1 MYSFYWMDFQGFSS
15 TDSRFFNSPRS
26 AVILGAM
33 KITETLIHA
42 RWVIPVEPDCTVLEY
57 HSIAID
63 EGRLTAILPSSEA
76 RQSYQAQLTLE
87 LGQHALI
94 PGLVNTHTHAAM
106 TLLRGIADDLHLMDW
121 LQHHIWPAEQKW
133 VSEQFVHDGTQL
145 AVAEMLRSATT
156 CFNDMNFF
164 PEVTARVAASSG
176 IRACVGMILLDF
188 PTAYAENPER
198 YLAKGLALHDEY
210 RHHPLIRCAFAPHA
224 PYTVSDPPLKK
235 VQILADELD
244 LPVHIH
250 LHETASEI
258 ENSLKTCGQRPL
270 QRLQQLGLLSPALL
284 GVHMTQLEDDEIQR
298 LGESGASVVHC
309 PESNLKLASGFC
321 PVQRLIDAGVNVAL
335 GTDGAASNNDLDM
348 LGEMRTAALL
358 AKAVHGD
365 ASALPAH
372 SVLRMATLNGARAL
386 GLADET
392 GSLEV
397 GKWADIAAVDLET
410 LETSPLYNPVSQLV
424 YAAGRE
430 QVTDVWVAGQHVLKD
445 RELTHLDTRKLIH
458 RALEWQQRIAAGESE
473 T

>member
-1 MYSFYWMDFQGFSS
+1 
-15 TDSRFFNSPRS
+15 
-26 AVILGAM
+26 M
-33 KITETLIHA
+33 KTTETLIHA
-42 RWVIPVEPDCTVLEY
+42 RWVIPVEPDGMVLEY

-63 EGRLTAILPSSEA
+63 EGRLSAILPSSEA
-76 RQSYQAQLTLE
+76 RRSYQAQLTLE
-87 LGQHALI
+87 LDRHALI

-106 TLLRGIADDLHLMDW
+106 ALLRGIADDLQLMDW
-121 LQHHIWPAEQKW
+121 LQQHIWPAEQKW

-145 AVAEMLRSATT
+145 AVAEMLRSGTT
-156 CFNDMNFF
+156 CFNDMYFF
-164 PEVTARVAASSG
+164 PEVTARVAANSG
-176 IRACVGMILLDF
+176 IRASVGMILLDL
-188 PTAYAENPER
+188 PTAYAEGPER
-198 YLAKGLALHDEY
+198 YFAKGLALYEEY

-258 ENSLKTCGQRPL
+258 ETSLKTCGKRPL

-284 GVHMTQLEDDEIQR
+284 GVHMTQLEPAEIQQI
-298 LGESGASVVHC
+298 GESGTSVVHC

-321 PVQRLIDAGVNVAL
+321 PVQRLIDAGINVAL

-348 LGEMRTAALL
+348 LGEMKTAALL

-392 GSLEV
+392 GSLEA
-397 GKWADIAAVDLET
+397 GKWADITAVDLET

-424 YAAGRE
+424 YAASRE
-430 QVTDVWVAGQHVLKD
+430 QVADVWVAGQHVLKD
-445 RELTHLDTRKLIH
+445 RELTHLESRKLIH
-458 RALEWQQRIAAGESE
+458 RALDWQQRITAGESSS
-473 T
+473 

>member
-1 MYSFYWMDFQGFSS
+1 MR
-15 TDSRFFNSPRS
+15 T
-26 AVILGAM
+26 
-33 KITETLIHA
+33 TETLIHA
-42 RWVIPVEPDCTVLEY
+42 RWVIPVEPDGVVLEN
-57 HSIAID
+57 HSIAIE
-63 EGRLTAILPSSEA
+63 EGRIHAILPTVEA
-76 RQSYQAQLTLE
+76 RQAYRGQLTLE
-87 LGQHALI
+87 FNQHALI
-94 PGLVNTHTHAAM
+94 PGLVNAHTHAAM
-106 TLLRGIADDLHLMDW
+106 TLLRGIADDLQLMDW

-156 CFNDMNFF
+156 CFNDMYFF
-164 PEVTARVAASSG
+164 PEVTARVAANSG

-188 PTAYAENPER
+188 PTSYAENPES
-198 YLAKGLALHDEY
+198 YFAKGLTLLDEY
-210 RHHPLIRCAFAPHA
+210 RHHPLIACAFAPHA

-235 VQILADELD
+235 VQILADELE

-258 ENSLKTCGQRPL
+258 DNSLKACGLRPL
-270 QRLQQLGLLSPALL
+270 QRLEQLGLLSPALL
-284 GVHMTQLEDDEIQR
+284 GVHMTQLDDDEIQQ

-321 PVQRLIDAGVNVAL
+321 PVQRLLDAGVNVAL

-348 LGEMRTAALL
+348 VGEMRSAALL

-372 SVLRMATLNGARAL
+372 DVLRMATLNGARAL
-386 GLADET
+386 GLADDT
-392 GSLEV
+392 GSLEA

-410 LETSPLYNPVSQLV
+410 LETRPLYNPVSQLV

-430 QVTDVWVAGQHVLKD
+430 QVTDVWVAGQHVLKN
-445 RELTHLDTRKLIH
+445 RELIHLDARNLLR
-458 RALEWQQRIAAGESE
+458 RAIEWQERIAAGESSP
-473 T
+473 

>member
-1 MYSFYWMDFQGFSS
+1 
-15 TDSRFFNSPRS
+15 
-26 AVILGAM
+26 M
-33 KITETLIHA
+33 KTTETLIHA
-42 RWVIPVEPDCTVLEY
+42 RWVIPVEPDGMVLEY

-63 EGRLTAILPSSEA
+63 EGRLSAILPSSEA
-76 RQSYQAQLTLE
+76 RRSYQAQLTLE
-87 LGQHALI
+87 LDRHALI

-106 TLLRGIADDLHLMDW
+106 TLLRGIADDLQLMDW
-121 LQHHIWPAEQKW
+121 LQQHIWPAEQKW

-145 AVAEMLRSATT
+145 AVAEMLRSGTT
-156 CFNDMNFF
+156 CFNDMYFF
-164 PEVTARVAASSG
+164 PEVTARVAANSG
-176 IRACVGMILLDF
+176 IRASVGMILLDF
-188 PTAYAENPER
+188 PTAYAEGPER
-198 YLAKGLALHDEY
+198 YFAKGLALYEEY

-258 ENSLKTCGQRPL
+258 ETSLKTCGKRPL

-284 GVHMTQLEDDEIQR
+284 GVHMTQLEPAEIQQI
-298 LGESGASVVHC
+298 GESGTSVVHC

-321 PVQRLIDAGVNVAL
+321 PVQRLIDAGINVAL

-348 LGEMRTAALL
+348 LGEMKTAALL

-397 GKWADIAAVDLET
+397 GKWADITAVDLET

-424 YAAGRE
+424 YAASRE

-445 RELTHLDTRKLIH
+445 RELTHLESRKLIH
-458 RALEWQQRIAAGESE
+458 RALDWQQRITAGESSS
-473 T
+473 

>member
-1 MYSFYWMDFQGFSS
+1 MR
-15 TDSRFFNSPRS
+15 T
-26 AVILGAM
+26 
-33 KITETLIHA
+33 TETLIHA

-63 EGRLTAILPSSEA
+63 EGRLTAILPSPEA
-76 RQSYQAQLTLE
+76 RQSYRAQLTLE
-87 LGQHALI
+87 LDRHALI
-94 PGLVNTHTHAAM
+94 PGLINTHTHAAM
-106 TLLRGIADDLHLMDW
+106 TLLRGIADDLQLMDW
-121 LQHHIWPAEQKW
+121 LQQHIWPAEQKW

-145 AVAEMLRSATT
+145 AAAEMLRSGTT
-156 CFNDMNFF
+156 CFNDMYFF
-164 PEVTARVAASSG
+164 PEVTARVAANSG

-188 PTAYAENPER
+188 PTAYAENPEQ

-224 PYTVSDPPLKK
+224 PYTVSDPALKN

-250 LHETASEI
+250 LHETANEI
-258 ENSLKTCGQRPL
+258 ETSMKTCGLRPL
-270 QRLQQLGLLSPALL
+270 QRLGQLGLLSPALL
-284 GVHMTQLEDDEIQR
+284 GVHMTQLEDDEIRR

-321 PVQRLIDAGVNVAL
+321 LVQRLIDAGVNVAL

-386 GLADET
+386 GLADVT
-392 GSLEV
+392 GSLQV
-397 GKWADIAAVDLET
+397 GKWADIAAVDLDT
-410 LETSPLYNPVSQLV
+410 LETRPLYNPVSQLV

-445 RELTHLDTRKLIH
+445 RELTHLETRKLMH
-458 RALEWQQRIAAGESE
+458 RVLDWQERIAAGE
-473 T
+473 TNP

>member
-1 MYSFYWMDFQGFSS
+1 
-15 TDSRFFNSPRS
+15 
-26 AVILGAM
+26 M
-33 KITETLIHA
+33 KTTETLIHA
-42 RWVIPVEPDCTVLEY
+42 RWVIPVEPDGVVLEY

-63 EGRLTAILPSSEA
+63 EGRMSAILPSSEA
-76 RQSYQAQLTLE
+76 RRSYQAQLTLE
-87 LGQHALI
+87 LDRHALI

-106 TLLRGIADDLHLMDW
+106 TLLRGIADDLQLMDW
-121 LQHHIWPAEQKW
+121 LQQHIWPAEQKW

-145 AVAEMLRSATT
+145 AVAEMLRSGTT
-156 CFNDMNFF
+156 CFNDMYFF
-164 PEVTARVAASSG
+164 PEVTARVAANSG
-176 IRACVGMILLDF
+176 MRASVGMILLDF
-188 PTAYAENPER
+188 PTAYAEGPER
-198 YLAKGLALHDEY
+198 YFAKGLALYEEY

-258 ENSLKTCGQRPL
+258 ETSLKTCGKRPL

-284 GVHMTQLEDDEIQR
+284 GVHMTQLEPAEIQQI
-298 LGESGASVVHC
+298 GESGTRVVNC
-309 PESNLKLASGFC
+309 PDSTLKLASGFC
-321 PVQRLIDAGVNVAL
+321 PVQRLIDAGINVAL

-348 LGEMRTAALL
+348 LGEMKTAALL

-365 ASALPAH
+365 ASALPAR

-397 GKWADIAAVDLET
+397 GKWADITAVDLET

-424 YAAGRE
+424 YAASRE

-445 RELTHLDTRKLIH
+445 RELTHLESRKLIH
-458 RALEWQQRIAAGESE
+458 RALDWQQRITAGESSS
-473 T
+473 